1 MTHTAIRTPARDDL
15 ARYLEQTRRFPM
27 LGPEEER
34 ALFERWRENGD
45 QEAKERLLGSHL
57 RLVVKIARGF
67 QGYGF
72 PLADLIAEGNV
83 GLVRALA
90 KFDPDRGARLATYA
104 TWWIRAE
111 ISDYVMHNW
120 SLVKLGTTSSQKRL
134 FFNLRRAKSR
144 LNELGAGDL
153 SDEAV
158 ARIAKQLGVSEQ
170 EVVEMNRRLAGSE
183 ASLSAPVSEDSEQ
196 VWQDTLVAEE
206 SDQETRLAETSE
218 LAWRREQLAQAL
230 DVLTERERHILSERR
245 LRDDPL
251 TLQDLALVYG
261 VSRERVR
268 QIEARALEKLQQA
281 VATATAGQHRAQP
294 RLAA

>member
-206 SDQETRLAETSE
+206 SEQETRLAETSE

-281 VATATAGQHRAQP
+281 VATAAAGQHRAQP

>member
-1 MTHTAIRTPARDDL
+1 MTHDVIRTPARDDL
-15 ARYLEQTRRFPM
+15 GRYLEQTRRFPM
-27 LGPEEER
+27 LGADEER
-34 ALFERWRENGD
+34 ALLQRWQETGD
-45 QEAKERLLGSHL
+45 EEAKERLLGSHL

-67 QGYGF
+67 SGYGF

-83 GLVRALA
+83 GLVRALE

-134 FFNLRRAKSR
+134 FFNLRRVKSR

-153 SDEAV
+153 PEAAV
-158 ARIAKQLGVSEQ
+158 ARIAAELGVSPED
-170 EVVEMNRRLAGSE
+170 VVEMNRRLVGE
-183 ASLSAPVSEDSEQ
+183 ASLSAPVAEDSEQ
-196 VWQDTLVAEE
+196 SWQDTLVADEI
-206 SDQETRLAETSE
+206 DQETRLAESSE
-218 LAWRREQLAQAL
+218 LAWRRGQLAQAMG
-230 DVLTERERHILSERR
+230 VLSERERHIVSERR
-245 LRDDPL
+245 LRDEPL
-251 TLQDLALVYG
+251 TLQDLAQVYG

-281 VATATAGQHRAQP
+281 VAGAAAGQRRAQP
-294 RLAA
+294 PLAA